1 MSEACKDCKHYDGK
15 YCDEDGKI
23 HDRYDSCKDY
33 AEQRMTKNN
42 KTLDFSEVGL
52 FHLDKMLTDNTISSI
67 SSFITLLNRLLKN
80 NRSTLLVS
88 LQEGTKCLVETF
100 IKEIINQLPTYI
112 SKPLKSGRHYLCK
125 DFSKYI

>member
-42 KTLDFSEVGL
+42 KTLDFFARQSYNLIRQLIYNLIFRRKKYEKQN
-52 FHLDKMLTDNTISSI
+52 F
-67 SSFITLLNRLLKN
+67 KN
-80 NRSTLLVS
+80 NDNSY
-88 LQEGTKCLVETF
+88 
-100 IKEIINQLPTYI
+100 INNNIIVVNN
-112 SKPLKSGRHYLCK
+112 K
-125 DFSKYI
+125 

>member
-42 KTLDFSEVGL
+42 KTLDF
-52 FHLDKMLTDNTISSI
+52 FAYTDNSDIVTNGN
-67 SSFITLLNRLLKN
+67 FL
-80 NRSTLLVS
+80 
-88 LQEGTKCLVETF
+88 
-100 IKEIINQLPTYI
+100 
-112 SKPLKSGRHYLCK
+112 
-125 DFSKYI
+125 